1 MRYVV
6 SHSVG
11 GPHLTE
17 THDSILCCGF
27 FWILI
32 FYFFFRCLVAL
43 YGTRVSS
50 QFHLKNALLGK
61 YFGVGEIQ
69 VGDTTIHRIHTI
81 YYIL

>member
-11 GPHLTE
+11 GPRLKE
-17 THDSILCCGF
+17 THDSMLRICLDFVCV
-27 FWILI
+27 
-32 FYFFFRCLVAL
+32 FFRCLVAL
-43 YGTRVSS
+43 YGTRLSS
-50 QFHLKNALLGK
+50 QFHLKNALLGE

>member
-11 GPHLTE
+11 GPRLKE
-17 THDSILCCGF
+17 IHDSMLR
-27 FWILI
+27 I
-32 FYFFFRCLVAL
+32 FLDFSFFRCLVAH
-43 YGTRVSS
+43 YGTRLSS